1 MQRKHSHKIYLT
13 SRRWSHYQVI
23 HFVIIFFLLMI
34 LKKIWNYWYL
44 GITEILGLFRFHC
57 GWFPTRKLRSR
68 EWKWPLSALSLRSGR
83 TRSWAIFYLAGLAV
97 LAGGTSPFVRAS
109 SCMFLIE
116 SPLVLINTLL
126 VLSSDNGH
134 FIPERYVGPAM
145 AREKYVSRS
154 QYVTF
159 QVSNGNFFSL
169 GF

>member
-1 MQRKHSHKIYLT
+1 MA
-13 SRRWSHYQVI
+13 
-23 HFVIIFFLLMI
+23 
-34 LKKIWNYWYL
+34 
-44 GITEILGLFRFHC
+44 EPDLGLYF
-57 GWFPTRKLRSR
+57 TS
-68 EWKWPLSALSLRSGR
+68 
-83 TRSWAIFYLAGLAV
+83 AGLAV

-145 AREKYVSRS
+145 AQEKYVSRS